1 MSIES
6 IVACR
11 LNNNSYTLWR
21 WGMDINVEAIQGWF
35 SLYAPNIIG
44 AILIFIVGKWLSH
57 RIANLLSRIMER
69 RNVDLA
75 LVHFLTNLI
84 YYTLLVL
91 VVVAAAGRLGINTTS
106 FLTIIGAAGLAVG
119 LALKDSLS
127 NFAAGVMLVLFKPF
141 TIGDV
146 VSAAGITAKVEKI
159 TIFNTLFC
167 SADNQ
172 LIIVPN
178 NKIISDIITNIN
190 AKDTRRIDLTVGIS
204 YSDDMANTK
213 EILEQ
218 LARDDDRI
226 LQDPAPTVAV
236 AELADSS
243 VNLVFRP
250 WVKTA
255 DYWAVRFDLTEKIK
269 NRLDEA
275 GISIPFPQQD
285 VHLFVEKEE
294 AAEVM
299 Q

>member
-1 MSIES
+1 M
-6 IVACR
+6 
-11 LNNNSYTLWR
+11 N
-21 WGMDINVEAIQGWF
+21 INVEAVWAWVSAY
-35 SLYAPNIIG
+35 SLNIIG
-44 AILIFIVGKWLSH
+44 AILIFIVGKWLAR
-57 RIANLLSRIMER
+57 RIAKLLSKLLEKN
-69 RNVDLA
+69 NVDLT
-75 LVHFLTNLI
+75 LVNFLSNLT
-84 YYTLLVL
+84 YYTLIVL

-127 NFAAGVMLVLFKPF
+127 NFAAGVMLVLFRPF

-167 SADNQ
+167 SPDNQ

-204 YSDDMANTK
+204 YSDDMAKTK
-213 EILEQ
+213 EILDR
-218 LARDDDRI
+218 LAKEDSRI
-226 LQDPAPTVAV
+226 LSDPGPTIAV

-250 WVKTA
+250 WVKTS
-255 DYWAVRFDLTEKIK
+255 DYWNVRFDLTEKIK
-269 NRLDEA
+269 NALDEA

-285 VHLFVEKEE
+285 VHLFVDKEE
-294 AAEVM
+294 AAQVM
-299 Q
+299 

>member
-1 MSIES
+1 M
-6 IVACR
+6 
-11 LNNNSYTLWR
+11 NF
-21 WGMDINVEAIQGWF
+21 NVEAFWNWVSMY
-35 SLYAPNIIG
+35 SLNIIG
-44 AILIFIVGKWLSH
+44 AILIFLVGKWLAR
-57 RIANLLSRIMER
+57 RISNLVAKLLER
-69 RNVDLA
+69 NKIDLA
-75 LVHFLTNLI
+75 LAHFLANLT
-84 YYTLLVL
+84 YYSLIVL

-127 NFAAGVMLVLFKPF
+127 NFAAGVMLILFRPF

-146 VSAAGITAKVEKI
+146 VSTAGITAKVEKI

-167 SADNQ
+167 SPDNQ

-178 NKIISDIITNIN
+178 NKIISDIITNIT

-204 YSDDMANTK
+204 YSDDMAKTK
-213 EILEQ
+213 DILIR
-218 LARDDDRI
+218 LAKEESRI
-226 LQDPAPTVAV
+226 LTDPAPTVAV

-255 DYWAVRFDLTEKIK
+255 EYWDVRFDLTERIK

-285 VHLFVEKEE
+285 VHLFVEKQES
-294 AAEVM
+294 AQPM
-299 Q
+299 

>member
-1 MSIES
+1 M
-6 IVACR
+6 
-11 LNNNSYTLWR
+11 NF
-21 WGMDINVEAIQGWF
+21 NVEAFWNWVSMY
-35 SLYAPNIIG
+35 SLNIIG
-44 AILIFIVGKWLSH
+44 AILILLVGKWLAR
-57 RIANLLSRIMER
+57 RISNLVAKLLER
-69 RNVDLA
+69 NKIDLA
-75 LVHFLTNLI
+75 LVHFLTNLT
-84 YYTLLVL
+84 YYSLIVL

-127 NFAAGVMLVLFKPF
+127 NFAAGVMLVLFRPF

-146 VSAAGITAKVEKI
+146 VSTAGITAKVEKI

-167 SADNQ
+167 SPDNQ

-178 NKIISDIITNIN
+178 NKIISDIITNIT

-204 YSDDMANTK
+204 YSDDMAKTK
-213 EILEQ
+213 DILIR
-218 LARDDDRI
+218 LAKEESRI
-226 LQDPAPTVAV
+226 LTDPAPTVAV

-255 DYWAVRFDLTEKIK
+255 EYWDVRFDLTERIK

-285 VHLFVEKEE
+285 VHLFVEKQES
-294 AAEVM
+294 AQPM
-299 Q
+299 

>member
-1 MSIES
+1 M
-6 IVACR
+6 
-11 LNNNSYTLWR
+11 NF
-21 WGMDINVEAIQGWF
+21 NVEAFWNWVSMY
-35 SLYAPNIIG
+35 SLNIIG
-44 AILIFIVGKWLSH
+44 AILIFLVGKWLAR
-57 RIANLLSRIMER
+57 RISNLVAKLLERNKIDMALAHFLANLTYYS
-69 RNVDLA
+69 
-75 LVHFLTNLI
+75 LI
-84 YYTLLVL
+84 VL

-127 NFAAGVMLVLFKPF
+127 NFAAGVMLVLFRPF

-146 VSAAGITAKVEKI
+146 VSTAGITAKVEKI
-159 TIFNTLFC
+159 TIFNTMFC
-167 SADNQ
+167 SPDNQ

-178 NKIISDIITNIN
+178 NKIISDIITNIT

-204 YSDDMANTK
+204 YSDDMAKTK
-213 EILEQ
+213 DILIR
-218 LARDDDRI
+218 LAKEESRI
-226 LQDPAPTVAV
+226 LTDPAPTVAV

-255 DYWAVRFDLTEKIK
+255 EYWDVRFDLTERIK

-285 VHLFVEKEE
+285 VHLFVEKQES
-294 AAEVM
+294 AQPM
-299 Q
+299 

>member
-1 MSIES
+1 
-6 IVACR
+6 
-11 LNNNSYTLWR
+11 
-21 WGMDINVEAIQGWF
+21 MDINVDALWSWVSAY
-35 SLYAPNIIG
+35 SLNIIG
-44 AILIFIVGKWLSH
+44 ALLIFIVGKWLAR
-57 RIANLLSRIMER
+57 RISNLLAKLLEK
-69 RNVDLA
+69 NNFDLA
-75 LVHFLTNLI
+75 LVSFLTHLT
-84 YYTLLVL
+84 YYALVVL

-106 FLTIIGAAGLAVG
+106 FLTVIGAAGLAVG

-127 NFAAGVMLVLFKPF
+127 NFAAGVMIVLFRPF

-146 VSAAGITAKVEKI
+146 VSTAGITAKVEKI
-159 TIFNTLFC
+159 TIFNTHFC
-167 SADNQ
+167 SPDNQ

-178 NKIISDIITNIN
+178 NKIIADIITNIN

-204 YSDDMANTK
+204 YSDDMAETK
-213 EILEQ
+213 EILAR
-218 LARDDDRI
+218 LAKEDSRI
-226 LQDPAPTVAV
+226 LADPAPFIAV

-255 DYWAVRFDLTEKIK
+255 DYWDVRFDLTEKIK

-294 AAEVM
+294 AAQVM
-299 Q
+299 

>member
-1 MSIES
+1 MMNID
-6 IVACR
+6 
-11 LNNNSYTLWR
+11 L
-21 WGMDINVEAIQGWF
+21 EAFWSWVSGY
-35 SLYAPNIIG
+35 SLNIIG
-44 AILIFIVGKWLSH
+44 AILIFIVGKWLAR
-57 RIANLLSRIMER
+57 RIANLLSKLLEKK
-69 RNVDLA
+69 NVDLA
-75 LVHFLTNLI
+75 LVHFLTNLT
-84 YYTLLVL
+84 YYTLIVL

-127 NFAAGVMLVLFKPF
+127 NFAAGVMLVLFRPF

-146 VSAAGITAKVEKI
+146 VTTAGITAKVEKI

-167 SADNQ
+167 TADNQ

-204 YSDDMANTK
+204 YGDDMAKTK
-213 EILEQ
+213 EILAR
-218 LARDDDRI
+218 LAKGDSRV
-226 LQDPAPTVAV
+226 LAEPAPTVAV

-250 WVKTA
+250 WVKTV
-255 DYWAVRFDLTEKIK
+255 DYWNVRFDLIENIK
-269 NRLDEA
+269 NELDEA

-294 AAEVM
+294 AAQVM
-299 Q
+299 